1 MTTFRMTAIAAALTA
16 LSLSA
21 GAETLTT
28 DIVVVG
34 AGAAGLSAA
43 VNSADHGA
51 KVVVLEKMPF
61 PGGASAVCGGQYA
74 IQGSDLQKAKGVKY
88 DPPQALVYDL
98 IGNGHLHNDLTTLKV
113 LAEQSPAAANWAI
126 KRFDLKFI
134 DQPLQYRAEFQFDRS
149 LYLVGGCGPMFQ
161 SVLKASKDKGV
172 KILTNTKAEELIVED
187 GEVVGVRAKAKDG
200 SDVTVKAKA
209 VLLATGG
216 YGANKDMLVEPLKS
230 ALYYG
235 PVSSTGDGH
244 RMAQKIG
251 APLQLMEFG
260 KRYPNGVEAAP
271 GRAASVIQGNYR
283 AWTQAGILVNA
294 EGKRVVNEKASNNDI
309 MQVLEKQPGQLLF
322 LVMDQKTF
330 DGFREGVKTLGVTDE
345 DLNKWLA
352 ANGKTVPILTKGAT
366 LAEAAKAA
374 GVDGATLEKTVVRYN
389 ELVTKG
395 KDEDF
400 GRPVAFMKRTVS
412 EQGPYYIIEQKPRF
426 ATTMGSLKVDEELR
440 VLDAKGK
447 PIEGLYAAGEIINAV
462 HGDDSSPG
470 MNVSWAFTSG
480 KVVSESILDE
490 LDLR

>member
-1 MTTFRMTAIAAALTA
+1 MTTFRMTAIAAALIA

-113 LAEQSPAAANWAI
+113 LAEESPAAANWAI

-161 SVLKASKDKGV
+161 SVLKASKEKGV
-172 KILTNTKAEELIVED
+172 KILTNTKVEELIVED

-216 YGANKDMLVEPLKS
+216 PPHGAEDRRS
-230 ALYYG
+230 A
-235 PVSSTGDGH
+235 SADGI
-244 RMAQKIG
+244 R
-251 APLQLMEFG
+251 
-260 KRYPNGVEAAP
+260 
-271 GRAASVIQGNYR
+271 
-283 AWTQAGILVNA
+283 QAL
-294 EGKRVVNEKASNNDI
+294 
-309 MQVLEKQPGQLLF
+309 
-322 LVMDQKTF
+322 
-330 DGFREGVKTLGVTDE
+330 
-345 DLNKWLA
+345 
-352 ANGKTVPILTKGAT
+352 
-366 LAEAAKAA
+366 
-374 GVDGATLEKTVVRYN
+374 
-389 ELVTKG
+389 
-395 KDEDF
+395 
-400 GRPVAFMKRTVS
+400 S
-412 EQGPYYIIEQKPRF
+412 ER
-426 ATTMGSLKVDEELR
+426 R
-440 VLDAKGK
+440 
-447 PIEGLYAAGEIINAV
+447 
-462 HGDDSSPG
+462 
-470 MNVSWAFTSG
+470 
-480 KVVSESILDE
+480 
-490 LDLR
+490 